1 MLLPPAPGLHSELT
15 MPLPYDPSQGP
26 PKLDPPR
33 MAIVRES
40 LPVAPERAF
49 ELFTRSEEL
58 KRWFCHEADVQEIHG
73 GEVHVTWMDE
83 DGEPWD
89 RVGRWIAFEPP
100 HLAVL
105 EWFDVQT
112 AAEPE
117 QGEAEAQ
124 EKPRDVL
131 RVAIAAEE
139 EGCMVTV
146 MSPLLQSQLRADVA
160 LDAVRHGWRMAFA
173 ELRELLQLPPQP

>member
-1 MLLPPAPGLHSELT
+1 

-26 PKLDPPR
+26 PKLDAPQL
-33 MAIVRES
+33 AIIRET

-49 ELFTRSEEL
+49 SLFTRSEEL
-58 KRWFCHEADVQEIHG
+58 KRWFCHEAEVQEMHG
-73 GEVHVTWMDE
+73 GEVHVTWLDE

-105 EWFDVQT
+105 EWFDVET
-112 AAEPE
+112 AADATAP
-117 QGEAEAQ
+117 AEATPQ
-124 EKPRDVL
+124 RPRDVL
-131 RVAIAAEE
+131 RVAIAADDD
-139 EGCMVTV
+139 GCSVTV
-146 MSPLLQSQLRADVA
+146 MSPLLQSQLRPDVA

-173 ELRELLQLPPQP
+173 ELRELLQLPQEP